1 MSKRKKRA
9 FKDGIYKVTIGGG
22 APAEV
27 VMTAVIELF
36 LDEIGLSSARLE
48 ALGYGSGEIQV
59 EVLRILLA
67 RTEEAYGLTAEA
79 ETL

>member
-1 MSKRKKRA
+1 VSRRKKAA

-27 VMTAVIELF
+27 VLTVAIEMF
-36 LDEIGLSSARLE
+36 LGELGLSSDRLE
-48 ALGYGSGEIQV
+48 ALGYESGEIQV

-67 RTEEAYGLTAEA
+67 RTEAAYGLTAEA
-79 ETL
+79 ETP

>member
-1 MSKRKKRA
+1 VSRRKKAA

-27 VMTAVIELF
+27 VLTVAIEMF
-36 LDEIGLSSARLE
+36 LGELGLSSDRLE
-48 ALGYGSGEIQV
+48 ALGYESGEIQV

-67 RTEEAYGLTAEA
+67 RTEDAYGLTAEA
-79 ETL
+79 ETT

>member
-1 MSKRKKRA
+1 VSRREKA
-9 FKDGIYKVTIGGG
+9 SFKDGIYKVTIGGG

-36 LDEIGLSSARLE
+36 LDEIGLSSEHLE
-48 ALGYGSGEIQV
+48 ALGYESGEIQV

-67 RTEEAYGLTAEA
+67 RTEEAYGLAAEA
-79 ETL
+79 ETQ

>member
-1 MSKRKKRA
+1 VSRRKKA
-9 FKDGIYKVTIGGG
+9 TFKDGIYKVTIGGG

-36 LDEIGLSSARLE
+36 LDEIGLSSERLE
-48 ALGYGSGEIQV
+48 TLGYETGEIQA

-67 RTEEAYGLTAEA
+67 RTAEAYGLSEQAKTQ
-79 ETL
+79 